1 MMNKDLTKEMIIVSM
16 NDADI
21 TTEDK
26 PIIGTYALA
35 TCLGVLLYSEEKK
48 KAIVA
53 HVVSSNHQHTIDKIF
68 NLLIK
73 NKLLNTPIKYKII
86 LGYYKD
92 AAEYYNTIEEL
103 EKYFKEFIPYTGE
116 IDINTNDTLGANAFA
131 FDASTGRF
139 ITSSIIK
146 DTTNN
151 FRNR

>member
-1 MMNKDLTKEMIIVSM
+1 MNKDLTKEMIIVSM
-16 NDADI
+16 NDANI
-21 TTEDK
+21 TTEDR

-53 HVVSSNHQHTIDKIF
+53 HVVASNPIYTLDKIF

-92 AAEYYNTIEEL
+92 AIEHYNTIEIL
-103 EKYFKEFIPYTGE
+103 EKHFKDFIQYDGE
-116 IDINTNDTLGANAFA
+116 IDINIDDTLGANAFA

-139 ITSSIIK
+139 VTSSIIK